1 MKGFLGMSL
10 LCTMVACLGQS
21 PAEQGESDTSVATDE
36 NTLTA
41 KDVALDSRQPEAV
54 VATASQNCV
63 FIQWCDE
70 PPAGGTWM
78 VVGKVRSSCFNQC
91 WNDALINEF
100 IGDAHAVCGAH
111 SLDDNK
117 WRIECF

>member
-10 LCTMVACLGQS
+10 LCTMVACL
-21 PAEQGESDTSVATDE
+21 DTSVATDE

-41 KDVALDSRQPEAV
+41 KDTALDSHKPEAV
-54 VATASQNCV
+54 LAASQNCV

-91 WNDALINEF
+91 WNDAIINEF
-100 IGDAHAVCGAH
+100 INDAHAVCGAH